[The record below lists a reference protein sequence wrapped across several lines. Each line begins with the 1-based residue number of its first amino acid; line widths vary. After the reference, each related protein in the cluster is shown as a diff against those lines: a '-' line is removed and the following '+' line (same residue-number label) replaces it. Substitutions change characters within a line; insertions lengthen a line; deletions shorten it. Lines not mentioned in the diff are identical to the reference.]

1 MTSGTD
7 YVNLEAMT
15 AADLQVNIHWLMEEA
30 CRLLTDSVIAYV
42 PGEEVTEDNRRIF
55 DLGKSL
61 IQEAAH
67 LSDAYAEIQGDQ
79 NSAEK

>member
-42 PGEEVTEDNRRIF
+42 PGEEVTEDNRRNF
-55 DLGKSL
+55 DFGISL
-61 IQEAAH
+61 INEAAQ
-67 LSDAYAEIQGDQ
+67 LSAYAEIQGDQ